1 MLIYPC
7 IFTSPVWLPLL
18 TSCGWQLDGDRLIVG
33 VVRPGLGGQAG
44 QRHVGLQGKQF
55 QLSKFQV
62 LLDCQDRE
70 SPHLAVSIEQ
80 TGIQGLHQQP
90 RPAVPRLE

>member
-1 MLIYPC
+1 MGI
-7 IFTSPVWLPLL
+7 
-18 TSCGWQLDGDRLIVG
+18 
-33 VVRPGLGGQAG
+33 VRPGLGGQAG

-70 SPHLAVSIEQ
+70 SAHLAVSIEQ
-80 TGIQGLHQQP
+80 AGVQRLHQQP
-90 RPAVPRLE
+90 GPAVPRLEQEAVGV